1 MFRLSR
7 LVGYLLN
14 QKVGQN
20 AYQRHLLV
28 GQGGTNMDT
37 KLGLRH
43 LTKDMQ
49 DLLLSIRD
57 GIRSKKGNSNDTFSF
72 AILQY
77 MSS

>member
-14 QKVGQN
+14 QKVGRN
-20 AYQRHLLV
+20 AYQRHFLV
-28 GQGGTNMDT
+28 GQGDTNMDT
-37 KLGLRH
+37 TLGLRH
-43 LTKDMQ
+43 LMKDMH
-49 DLLLSIRD
+49 DLHLIIRD
-57 GIRSKKGNSNDTFSF
+57 GIKSKKGNSNEIFSN

>member
-1 MFRLSR
+1 MFRLSK

-14 QKVGQN
+14 QKVGRN

-37 KLGLRH
+37 TLAPRH

-49 DLLLSIRD
+49 DLLLI
-57 GIRSKKGNSNDTFSF
+57 I
-72 AILQY
+72 
-77 MSS
+77 

>member
-20 AYQRHLLV
+20 AYHRHLLV

-37 KLGLRH
+37 TLAPRH

-49 DLLLSIRD
+49 DLLLIIRD
-57 GIRSKKGNSNDTFSF
+57 GIRSKKGN
-72 AILQY
+72 
-77 MSS
+77 